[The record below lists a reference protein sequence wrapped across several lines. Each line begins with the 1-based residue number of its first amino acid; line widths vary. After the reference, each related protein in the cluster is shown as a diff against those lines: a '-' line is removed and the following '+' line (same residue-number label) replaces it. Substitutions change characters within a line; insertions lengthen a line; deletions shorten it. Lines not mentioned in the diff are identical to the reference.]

1 MIKPESKGSKK
12 STKIKEGTGKGMRM
26 DGEQGKSPKKT
37 GGAQR
42 YVEELL
48 KGDKPRV
55 KRKYKEHEN

>member
-1 MIKPESKGSKK
+1 
-12 STKIKEGTGKGMRM
+12 MRM

-55 KRKYKEHEN
+55 KMK